1 MQRMRKF
8 LILVLSVLFTI
19 FTTTAVWSFDC
30 SNVSELPVAL
40 KTAEIKKGVVSL
52 DSSVTEIFLMLGVGN
67 FLRGITVHDLDTL
80 RKYQAAPV
88 AENIRIVGS
97 FFAPSVE
104 EIKRALGESSG
115 IVFIHEMHE
124 PLREQLSRFARVEKL
139 NFNDLNDLYTNIC
152 AIGRLVRR
160 EAEANKIVSNIH
172 DQIKIISRKLARIPK
187 SHRKRVMRI
196 MGRATS
202 DTIYTPSAGSF
213 QNLLIKLAGG
223 IPPAFGK
230 NEPIVPVTLKQWQSF
245 NPQVI
250 YGCGGDAELVKAFL
264 LKPGWKNVDAVKN
277 GNIYFF
283 PCDLTCRISVNTGL
297 FVQWLSATIYE
308 DEFLKREN
316 LVERERIVARRRLDT
331 PLNLPYIASAEI
343 LDAIVW
349 DFLHKTLVISF
360 TEPMDIISTLE
371 GPRKAVTV
379 VGNSYSPPPCW
390 NMYHRLS
397 FETTR
402 KHMYDVLKLSPE
414 KTSMLFTGANMDN
427 LSVQKVEEDGFVV
440 YALVTAGVRGNAQR
454 MSKDRGNFKEPG
466 TINIILLTNRYLTPR
481 AMTRAIITATEAK
494 TAALQDLDIRSTQN
508 PLAWQATGTGTDEII
523 VVSGRGPEANLTGG
537 HSKLGELIA
546 RAVYAGVLDAVRK
559 QNGITKNRTVFERLN
574 ERKLELFGLI
584 KPRRCGQAYD
594 RRKLLSKV
602 QATLLKPRYAALI
615 EIAFAIS
622 DAYDRGLLHDLS
634 LFESLCDSVKW
645 ELSGKNQLQI
655 PKAQKV
661 PSFADLPVPLG
672 MALDAIIN
680 SE

>member
-1 MQRMRKF
+1 
-8 LILVLSVLFTI
+8 
-19 FTTTAVWSFDC
+19 
-30 SNVSELPVAL
+30 
-40 KTAEIKKGVVSL
+40 
-52 DSSVTEIFLMLGVGN
+52 
-67 FLRGITVHDLDTL
+67 
-80 RKYQAAPV
+80 
-88 AENIRIVGS
+88 
-97 FFAPSVE
+97 
-104 EIKRALGESSG
+104 
-115 IVFIHEMHE
+115 
-124 PLREQLSRFARVEKL
+124 
-139 NFNDLNDLYTNIC
+139 
-152 AIGRLVRR
+152 
-160 EAEANKIVSNIH
+160 
-172 DQIKIISRKLARIPK
+172 
-187 SHRKRVMRI
+187 
-196 MGRATS
+196 
-202 DTIYTPSAGSF
+202 
-213 QNLLIKLAGG
+213 
-223 IPPAFGK
+223 
-230 NEPIVPVTLKQWQSF
+230 
-245 NPQVI
+245 
-250 YGCGGDAELVKAFL
+250 
-264 LKPGWKNVDAVKN
+264 
-277 GNIYFF
+277 
-283 PCDLTCRISVNTGL
+283 
-297 FVQWLSATIYE
+297 
-308 DEFLKREN
+308 
-316 LVERERIVARRRLDT
+316 
-331 PLNLPYIASAEI
+331 
-343 LDAIVW
+343 
-349 DFLHKTLVISF
+349 
-360 TEPMDIISTLE
+360 
-371 GPRKAVTV
+371 
-379 VGNSYSPPPCW
+379 
-390 NMYHRLS
+390 
-397 FETTR
+397 
-402 KHMYDVLKLSPE
+402 
-414 KTSMLFTGANMDN
+414 MLFTGANMDN

-559 QNGITKNRTVFERLN
+559 QNGITKNRTVFERLD

-645 ELSGKNQLQI
+645 ELSGKNQPQI